1 MLSILNST
9 AVFGLENLADANPI
23 SFQRY
28 SSTAGLSHPSI
39 EYISQDANG
48 FIWIGTQSGLNI
60 FDGKSFT
67 NSEPHFPPSIENTW
81 IQSILINHG
90 TSEGFIATDSAVFVH
105 NAILG
110 TTQILNDEATP
121 RQQAKGCVHRSKE
134 HLIFCGL
141 DDLFIAKLNRP
152 ENMKPLEDSR
162 GIEPRFLHS
171 DSHGLTWIG
180 TKRGLYQL
188 GSNFTIE
195 KTSNTELTQAD
206 IRSITSDERGVW
218 VGTAERGL
226 FHFDHSSKWKRVGEF
241 TNREVTALLTDYQK
255 RLWVGTDRGIVLV
268 NEDNEQ
274 TIAHRNSDPTSLSN
288 DYVTFIFE
296 DTGKNIW
303 VGTQNGLNKF
313 SASSSNFPVF
323 NQQHAQILG
332 LANNTVITFLQ
343 TRDETLWISSLKGLN
358 SWESGQ
364 KRFERPIE
372 KDTNPPNLRYM
383 TIAEQGDFLFLGTMR
398 NGVIQ
403 RSKSD
408 LALIRQFSTEAKL
421 PEDKIDSNA
430 ITKIVTDQAGLMSIA
445 TYGNGIFQI
454 DQKGRVLIPDT
465 DSRLWELRHERVI
478 DLELEPTGLLWIATR
493 KSGFAAFDQRQNKLD
508 RYNIDVIETTFPTE
522 VFSMKV
528 SDNHVW
534 LGTHSK
540 GLYQWDKKTKEVLT
554 YDTSD
559 GLAANFVYAIEIDD
573 DGYVWASTSQG
584 LSRLNPETRQIDTF
598 NTSHGLQG
606 DDFNSGASLKLSDG
620 SLLFGGN
627 NGFNAFDPR
636 KIKLNDFQG
645 KTLITSFSKLN
656 TPQPYRYLSD
666 GSETISLTHEDSVFS
681 FEFAL
686 MDFASPKD
694 NTYEYQLVGFDD
706 DWVDA
711 GRKNSATYTNMNS
724 GKYLFRVRGKN
735 NDGLLSDKIAK
746 LNIDIAPPPWFAWYA
761 FVIYGLLLVMAG
773 IYAIRLY
780 TQRVERLTNERRNI
794 EEKQRLEHLVAQRTS
809 ELNDK
814 ILELA
819 KTLKQKEVANK
830 EIHHRV
836 KNNLQVIIGL
846 LTLQAETEE
855 NELFQNA
862 MNQIRQQ
869 ITSMSLIHKSLYENH
884 VASIDFRQYT
894 ENLVGSI
901 RQFHPNLANGNI
913 EVLLDVDSEIMDID
927 TALPVG
933 LTLNELITN
942 SIKHGF
948 PNESNANALNTI
960 RIVFK
965 RKDENYILEVSD
977 NGLGLPPDFDISSPN
992 SMGSE
997 LSMIFAQQLSGM
1009 LNASRS
1015 PEGGASFKLIFPIT
1029 SNQDFH

>member
-1 MLSILNST
+1 M
-9 AVFGLENLADANPI
+9 
-23 SFQRY
+23 
-28 SSTAGLSHPSI
+28 
-39 EYISQDANG
+39 
-48 FIWIGTQSGLNI
+48 
-60 FDGKSFT
+60 
-67 NSEPHFPPSIENTW
+67 
-81 IQSILINHG
+81 
-90 TSEGFIATDSAVFVH
+90 
-105 NAILG
+105 
-110 TTQILNDEATP
+110 
-121 RQQAKGCVHRSKE
+121 
-134 HLIFCGL
+134 
-141 DDLFIAKLNRP
+141 
-152 ENMKPLEDSR
+152 
-162 GIEPRFLHS
+162 
-171 DSHGLTWIG
+171 
-180 TKRGLYQL
+180 
-188 GSNFTIE
+188 
-195 KTSNTELTQAD
+195 
-206 IRSITSDERGVW
+206 
-218 VGTAERGL
+218 
-226 FHFDHSSKWKRVGEF
+226 
-241 TNREVTALLTDYQK
+241 
-255 RLWVGTDRGIVLV
+255 
-268 NEDNEQ
+268 
-274 TIAHRNSDPTSLSN
+274 
-288 DYVTFIFE
+288 
-296 DTGKNIW
+296 
-303 VGTQNGLNKF
+303 
-313 SASSSNFPVF
+313 
-323 NQQHAQILG
+323 
-332 LANNTVITFLQ
+332 
-343 TRDETLWISSLKGLN
+343 
-358 SWESGQ
+358 
-364 KRFERPIE
+364 
-372 KDTNPPNLRYM
+372 
-383 TIAEQGDFLFLGTMR
+383 
-398 NGVIQ
+398 
-403 RSKSD
+403 
-408 LALIRQFSTEAKL
+408 
-421 PEDKIDSNA
+421 
-430 ITKIVTDQAGLMSIA
+430 
-445 TYGNGIFQI
+445 
-454 DQKGRVLIPDT
+454 
-465 DSRLWELRHERVI
+465 
-478 DLELEPTGLLWIATR
+478 
-493 KSGFAAFDQRQNKLD
+493 
-508 RYNIDVIETTFPTE
+508 
-522 VFSMKV
+522 
-528 SDNHVW
+528 
-534 LGTHSK
+534 
-540 GLYQWDKKTKEVLT
+540 
-554 YDTSD
+554 
-559 GLAANFVYAIEIDD
+559 
-573 DGYVWASTSQG
+573 
-584 LSRLNPETRQIDTF
+584 
-598 NTSHGLQG
+598 
-606 DDFNSGASLKLSDG
+606 KLSDG

-656 TPQPYRYLSD
+656 TPQPYRCLSD
-666 GSETISLTHEDSVFS
+666 GSETISLTHEASVFS

-977 NGLGLPPDFDISSPN
+977 NGIGLPPDFDISSPN

-997 LSMIFAQQLSGM
+997 L
-1009 LNASRS
+1009 
-1015 PEGGASFKLIFPIT
+1015 
-1029 SNQDFH
+1029 